1 MTVLAG
7 PVVLYTTGVL
17 QGKQGAKHGTSRCN
31 IHLCLWTL
39 EAIANVHLCQGG
51 TEQQLRMAVHAASW
65 PMPTINSW
73 MAVHTAN
80 WPRPAVVV
88 LECFTK
94 TNLVPM
100 SGGVERGTVQGHS
113 HTQHSLSPPPGQI
126 GDLPNVD
133 WPVAGGLDGLDVQ
146 GYVAVVVLE
155 FFDGLLDFN
164 NGIFRGYSSG
174 MGLRLHSLHLG
185 HVVSQLPG
193 QLRYSVVHMVEGG
206 FNAHWMVGVVR
217 CQAVGSLHLLQPL
230 PDHPQVILDVLL
242 LMHNHVIPTTLWTGT
257 ERKYLK

>member
-1 MTVLAG
+1 MRQHDQSCCLLEGPRKKRVKVSFHHGQKEGEVSSSTSTV
-7 PVVLYTTGVL
+7 PVQVDPETD
-17 QGKQGAKHGTSRCN
+17 
-31 IHLCLWTL
+31 
-39 EAIANVHLCQGG
+39 
-51 TEQQLRMAVHAASW
+51 
-65 PMPTINSW
+65 
-73 MAVHTAN
+73 
-80 WPRPAVVV
+80 
-88 LECFTK
+88 
-94 TNLVPM
+94 LVPV

-155 FFDGLLDFN
+155 FFDGSLDFN

-174 MGLRLHSLHLG
+174 MGLSLHSLHLG

-217 CQAVGSLHLLQPL
+217 CQAVGSLHRLLQPL

-242 LMHNHVIPTTLWTGT
+242 LMHNHVIPTTLWTHM